1 MTVSDLDGIDVDL
14 TPLIDQSACH
24 ELGVNVKFTSISAQ
38 AEEQAI
44 KCRMKPIFIAREEGS
59 ESKRLNASDVH
70 LPPGCKN
77 NLNIQKTMTSY
88 VFY

>member
-44 KCRMKPIFIAREEGS
+44 KCRMTPIFIAR
-59 ESKRLNASDVH
+59 
-70 LPPGCKN
+70 
-77 NLNIQKTMTSY
+77 Q
-88 VFY
+88 

>member
-14 TPLIDQSACH
+14 TLLIDQSARH

-44 KCRMKPIFIAREEGS
+44 KCRMTPIFIAR
-59 ESKRLNASDVH
+59 
-70 LPPGCKN
+70 
-77 NLNIQKTMTSY
+77 Q
-88 VFY
+88 

>member
-14 TPLIDQSACH
+14 TLLIDQSARH

-44 KCRMKPIFIAREEGS
+44 LDG
-59 ESKRLNASDVH
+59 KRVEI
-70 LPPGCKN
+70 
-77 NLNIQKTMTSY
+77 NITE
-88 VFY
+88 